1 MKSFIRSARL
11 WTVLAAIVIA
21 LAALLRVTETRPRVT
36 IRWAADI
43 SDARR
48 AALEGEHRL
57 LNGERLAGTATG
69 WRYELGDASRDTIE
83 ALVQDPAVADTG
95 YINRDALTAEPPR
108 IVVSVREVSLP
119 FPFSETEE
127 FSYPSRLF
135 QLQSLCLW
143 LGGGIMIWAAES
155 SSERRR
161 RNLAAATLLLVA
173 VAAWTLPISPQLV
186 TMGDAGQE
194 VQTRRNFSLY
204 AGVNEVRF
212 ESHLATVIMA
222 QLDRLYGASDAS
234 PERAQVTL
242 ARAATGWFALCALGV
257 GVLGRWSPPVLRYL
271 GLALLAP
278 CALLYFG
285 WREVGYMSLNV
296 ATFPLLQRGLR
307 DGDWHLDGAG
317 ALAGL
322 GAALHGWGLVS
333 LAGAWTAAL
342 AAPATMTERCARV
355 LRLAAWGAAAYTGWA
370 AVYIIILKLPIVPG
384 HVQAIPWRPW
394 FVDEVVFGRV
404 NAAIFS
410 ATGARDLLMT
420 AWVVGAP
427 LVAVVASGWRHYRDD
442 ARIALAYA
450 LPSVIFATLIWHSQ
464 GLKQDIDVVVAV
476 FPGIYALAWV
486 CARDLT
492 RTKVA
497 AALLISG
504 HIGFWRVV
512 LDGQFGNA
520 ALN

>member
-1 MKSFIRSARL
+1 M
-11 WTVLAAIVIA
+11 AAIVVA
-21 LAALLRVTETRPRVT
+21 LAVLIRVTVTRPRVT
-36 IRWAADI
+36 IRWGADI

-57 LNGERLAGTATG
+57 LNGERVAGTATG
-69 WRYELGDASRDTIE
+69 WRYELDDASRDTIE
-83 ALVQDPAVADTG
+83 GLVHDPAIADTG
-95 YINRDALTAEPPR
+95 YIDREALTVESRR
-108 IVVSVREVSLP
+108 IRVSVREVEPLLP
-119 FPFSETEE
+119 FPFSVTKE
-127 FSYPSRLF
+127 FNYPSRLF
-135 QLQSLCLW
+135 QVQSLCLL
-143 LGGGIMIWAAES
+143 LGGGIMLWAAEAP
-155 SSERRR
+155 SERRR
-161 RNLAAATLLLVA
+161 RSVAAATLLLVGIA
-173 VAAWTLPISPQLV
+173 GWTFPISPQLV
-186 TMGDAGQE
+186 TMGDSGQA

-204 AGVNEVRF
+204 AGASEVRF
-212 ESHLATVIMA
+212 ESHLATVILA
-222 QLDRLYGASDAS
+222 RLDRLYGATDTS

-242 ARAATGWFALCALGV
+242 ARAATAWFALCAFAV

-271 GLALLAP
+271 GLALFAP

-307 DGDWHLDGAG
+307 DGDWHLEGAG

-322 GAALHGWGLVS
+322 GAAMHGWGLVS
-333 LAGAWTAAL
+333 LVGAWTAAL
-342 AAPATMTERCARV
+342 AAPATLTERCARV
-355 LRLAAWGAAAYTGWA
+355 LRLAAWGTAAYTGWV
-370 AVYIIILKLPIVPG
+370 AVYVIVLKLPITPG

-410 ATGARDLLMT
+410 ATGARDLFMT
-420 AWVVGAP
+420 AWIVGAP
-427 LVAVVASGWRHYRDD
+427 LLAVVASGWQHYRDE
-442 ARIALAYA
+442 ARTALAYA
-450 LPSVIFATLIWHSQ
+450 LPSVIFATLVWHSQ
-464 GLKQDIDVVVAV
+464 GLKEDMDVVFAV
-476 FPGIYALAWV
+476 FPGLYALAWV

-497 AALLISG
+497 AALLVSG

-512 LDGQFGNA
+512 LDGQFRNA